1 MSKIEQASRF
11 NGQLR
16 DTILLNRIWDVI
28 VIGGGPAGM
37 TAAGRAAER
46 GRSVLLLEKNPT
58 LGKKL
63 LISGGGRCNFTNNKN
78 DLRTMLSKY
87 KESDKFLFSAFSQF
101 GVADTIKFFND
112 RGMETK
118 EEEGGRM
125 FPISDNSKSV
135 LNVLVKYMKK
145 GDVNV
150 LNNAEV
156 AGISINKSTEQVIIT
171 FADKSEVRA
180 KSCVVAF
187 GGTSHP
193 ETGSTG
199 EGFKWLKK
207 LGHKIIEDDASLV
220 PIALKDT
227 WVKDLA
233 GIALDNIKLTSF
245 RDNVKQKAYKGKLL
259 FTHVGISGPTVLNM
273 SREVGELLP
282 GAKNVVLML
291 DLFPTEDSGAIMK
304 KLQAILIGQSNKKI
318 KNTLSSL
325 VPSGLVEPLLMI
337 AEIDGETPN
346 HSVRSEQRKSLVS
359 LFKSI
364 PLHVAGLLGK
374 EKAIVSSGGV
384 SLEQVNFKTMQSR
397 IVPQIYLVGDVLN
410 IDRPSG
416 GYSLQ
421 LCWTTGYVA
430 GNNC

>member
-1 MSKIEQASRF
+1 MQKNKSI
-11 NGQLR
+11 
-16 DTILLNRIWDVI
+16 IWDVV

-46 GRSVLLLEKNPT
+46 GKKVVLLEKNPT

-63 LISGGGRCNFTNNKN
+63 LISGGGRCNFTNNKTN
-78 DLRTMLSKY
+78 LREMLSKY
-87 KESDKFLFSAFSQF
+87 KESNKYLFSTFSRF
-101 GVADTIKFFND
+101 GVTDTIKFFND

-125 FPISDNSKSV
+125 FPVSDNSKSV
-135 LNVLVKYMKK
+135 LRVLVDYMKS
-145 GDVNV
+145 GEVDVRTGSDV
-150 LNNAEV
+150 
-156 AGISINKSTEQVIIT
+156 SKII
-171 FADKSEVRA
+171 FDEKSESWSIVLKDKTKIAAR
-180 KSCVVAF
+180 SCILAF

-199 EGFKWLKK
+199 EGFRWLKM

-227 WVKDLA
+227 WVKSLA
-233 GIALDNIKLTSF
+233 GVALTDIKLTTF
-245 RDNVKQKAYKGKLL
+245 KDNVKQKVHKGRML

-273 SREVGELLP
+273 SREVGEFLNE
-282 GAKNVVLML
+282 GEVTIML
-291 DLFPTEDSGAIMK
+291 DLFPIEDLGTIMK
-304 KLQAILIGQSNKKI
+304 KLQVLLIGQSNKKI
-318 KNTLSSL
+318 KNTLSAFI
-325 VPSGLVEPLLMI
+325 PAGLVDPLLLL

-346 HSVRSEQRKSLVS
+346 HSVRKEQRTALVS
-359 LFKSI
+359 LLKSI
-364 PLHVAGLLGK
+364 PLHAEGLLGK

-384 SLEQVNFKTMQSR
+384 SLDEVNFKTMQS
-397 IVPQIYLVGDVLN
+397 QIIPNLYLVGDVLN

-421 LCWTTGYVA
+421 LCWSTGYVA
-430 GNNC
+430 GDNC